1 MNKKEN
7 PSVSTNVTR
16 QLFFNRRSVR
26 IKTLFISP
34 GKSHEKMFVVQCAT
48 SGSSQGVWTPELPYK
63 KPFCFSRVFFL
74 EMDLGTFIYS
84 QAPAVETHSQM
95 SCSFLC
101 VLPLKL
107 TIDS

>member
-16 QLFFNRRSVR
+16 QLVFNRRSVR

-34 GKSHEKMFVVQCAT
+34 GKSHEKMFVVQCAN
-48 SGSSQGVWTPELPYK
+48 SGSNQGVWTPELPYK
-63 KPFCFSRVFFL
+63 KPFCFSRVFFSRNGSWYFYL
-74 EMDLGTFIYS
+74 FSGPCSGNTFTY
-84 QAPAVETHSQM
+84 V
-95 SCSFLC
+95 LC